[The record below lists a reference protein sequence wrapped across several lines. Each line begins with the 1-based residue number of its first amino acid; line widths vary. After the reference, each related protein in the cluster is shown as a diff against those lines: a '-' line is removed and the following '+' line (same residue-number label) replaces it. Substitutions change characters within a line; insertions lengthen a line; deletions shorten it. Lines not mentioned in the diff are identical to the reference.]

1 MTSQNKKVNRRVL
14 LASRPHGAP
23 TKDNFKFD
31 EQPIPKPGDGEVLL
45 RTLYLS
51 LDPYMRGRMSD
62 APSYTAPTQI
72 GEVMGGGTVSVVEQS
87 NNSSFKVGDVVESY
101 VGWQDYGISN
111 GDGLVKLKGVELTHP
126 SYAVGVLGMP
136 GFTAYMGLIDIGNP
150 QPGETVVVAAAT
162 GAVGSVVGQV
172 AKLKGCYVIGIAG
185 GPEKCKYAVEKL
197 GFDKCIDHKSADLKE
212 QLKQA
217 CSNNHISPNNKG
229 IDVYFENVG
238 GKVFEAV
245 FPLLNTKARVP
256 VCGLISAYNATS
268 MPQSEIPLA
277 LFQGAILKKRLRVQ
291 GFIINQDYSHF
302 YDTFKNQMREWVE
315 QGKIF
320 FKEDVVNGLENSQD
334 AFIGLLEGKNFGKLV
349 VKVGDL

>member
-1 MTSQNKKVNRRVL
+1 MTSQNRKVNRRVL
-14 LASRPHGAP
+14 LASRPVGAP
-23 TKDNFKFD
+23 TADNFKMD
-31 EQPIPKPGDGEVLL
+31 EQPIPKPGEGEVLL

-62 APSYTAPTQI
+62 AASYAAPTPL
-72 GEVMGGGTVSVVEQS
+72 GSVMGGGTVAIVEVS
-87 NNSSFKVGDVVESY
+87 NNSSFAVGDLVESY

-111 GDGLVKLKGVELTHP
+111 GKELVKLKGVELKHP
-126 SYAVGVLGMP
+126 SYAVGVMGMP
-136 GFTAYMGLIDIGNP
+136 GFTAYQGLIDIGNP

-172 AKLKGCYVIGIAG
+172 AKLKGCHVVGIAG

-197 GFDKCIDHKSADLKE
+197 GFDKCIDHKSDN
-212 QLKQA
+212 LKQQLQDA
-217 CSNNHISPNNKG
+217 CPKG

-268 MPQSEIPLA
+268 INHSEIALA
-277 LFQGAILKKRLRVQ
+277 QFQGAILKKRMRVQ
-291 GFIINQDYSHF
+291 GFIIFQDYFIF
-302 YDTFKNQMREWVE
+302 YDEFKKVMGKWVE
-315 QGKIF
+315 DGKIF
-320 FKEDVVNGLENSQD
+320 FKEDVVEGLENSQN

-349 VKVGDL
+349 IHVGDV